1 MDIVCVAFPS
11 FEGDYVKSTVE
22 LMRQMANKHRVLYV
36 DYAFTWKDLILGI
49 LGKKKGVPVRQLLR
63 LAPGITTHP
72 TENGRSIF
80 VMTPPPMLPVNF
92 FKNQSLYTLFS
103 HWNGWVM
110 KRAIHR
116 SMNQLNINNPFVI
129 NAFNPFFGKQL
140 VGKLNEKKRVYY
152 CYDEISACAWAKT
165 HGARLENEFIPQNDA
180 LIVSSK
186 GLYESKKDAA
196 KACYLVQNGVDTLFF
211 STPTSNSGSV
221 KRMGYIGSIDSR
233 LDYELLLQ
241 LAIQNPEK
249 ELVMVGRVVEDKPL
263 VSMGVKKLKQLPNV
277 RFEGPQSPQKLV
289 NYLADFSIGLI
300 PFVKNEQTAAIY
312 PMKINEYLAAG
323 IPVVSTDFSPLA
335 EFNSVVA
342 FGKNIP
348 DFCALVTEQ
357 IMADS
362 VEKRAKRVEF
372 ASQNTWETRA
382 NELETILLNL

>member
-36 DYAFTWKDLILGI
+36 DYAFTWKDLIFGI
-49 LGKKKGVPVRQLLR
+49 LGKKKGVPVRQLLS
-63 LAPGITTHP
+63 LAPRIITHSS
-72 TENGRSIF
+72 ENGRSIF
-80 VMTPPPMLPVNF
+80 VMTPPLMLPVNF

-103 HWNGWVM
+103 NWNGWLM
-110 KRAIHR
+110 KRAIQR
-116 SMNQLNINNPFVI
+116 SMSQLDISNPFVI

-196 KACYLVQNGVDTLFF
+196 KACYLVKNGVDTLFF
-211 STPTSNSGSV
+211 KTRASNSGSV
-221 KRMGYIGSIDSR
+221 KQMGYIGSIDSR
-233 LDYELLLQ
+233 LDYELLIQ

-249 ELVMVGRVVEDKPL
+249 ELVMVGRIVEDKPL
-263 VSMGVKKLKQLPNV
+263 VNTGVVKLKQLLNV
-277 RFEGPQSPQKLV
+277 RFEGPQSPQLLI
-289 NYLADFSIGLI
+289 NYLANFSVGLI

-323 IPVVSTDFSPLA
+323 IPVVSTDFAPLS
-335 EFNSVVA
+335 EFNSVVD
-342 FGKNIP
+342 FGKDTT
-348 DFCALVTEQ
+348 DFCALVNEQ
-357 IMADS
+357 IAANS
-362 VEKRAKRVEF
+362 IEKQTKRVEF
-372 ASQNTWETRA
+372 ALQNTWKTRA
-382 NELETILLNL
+382 NELETILLNI